1 MIVGQPKKKIM
12 THKQKAQAFKKKFQN
27 NKSVVT
33 ERMTI
38 IENSVSVK
46 TKGKKGY
53 SAISFILERN
63 PKSTLKSMREFM
75 KSHGQTNLDLK
86 KGVTLRGIGT
96 SYTAFFKND

>member
-1 MIVGQPKKKIM
+1 M

-38 IENSVSVK
+38 IENPVSVR

-53 SAISFILERN
+53 SSISFILERN
-63 PKSTLKSMREFM
+63 PKSTLKFMREFM

-86 KGVTLRGIGT
+86 KGVTLRTIGT
-96 SYTAFFKND
+96 YYTAFFKND